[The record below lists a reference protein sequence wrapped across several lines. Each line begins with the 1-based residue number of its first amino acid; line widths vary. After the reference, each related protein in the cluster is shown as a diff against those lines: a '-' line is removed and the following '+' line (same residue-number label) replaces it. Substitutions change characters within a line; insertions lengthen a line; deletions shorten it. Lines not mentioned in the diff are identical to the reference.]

1 MQTINQPVQSSMYV
15 IPRVWWWTITCVYWR
30 NKTGI
35 MILTSSTY
43 LPSLKNNAFILGNY
57 TKNHQRPSKLV
68 PSKHQGDGKSS
79 RLKKNIRNQTSS
91 IKTHSSIFVKDEQI
105 FYLRRIIQSKYNSM
119 YSSFTCKNMPMIYI
133 HKYNFVPLN
142 VEKYLQD
149 IFQCSI
155 QNSSKSVSSEIKIL
169 HMWSDFIC

>member
-15 IPRVWWWTITCVYWR
+15 IPRVWWWTITRVYWR

-57 TKNHQRPSKLV
+57 TKNPQRPSKLV

-91 IKTHSSIFVKDEQI
+91 IKTPFINICQGRTNILFAANYSIKVQFNVQF
-105 FYLRRIIQSKYNSM
+105 FYLQKYANDL
-119 YSSFTCKNMPMIYI
+119 YTQI
-133 HKYNFVPLN
+133 
-142 VEKYLQD
+142 
-149 IFQCSI
+149 
-155 QNSSKSVSSEIKIL
+155 
-169 HMWSDFIC
+169 

>member
-57 TKNHQRPSKLV
+57 TKNPQRPSKLV
-68 PSKHQGDGKSS
+68 PSKHQGDGKSF

-91 IKTHSSIFVKDEQI
+91 IKTSFINVCQGRTNILFAANYSIKVQFNVQF
-105 FYLRRIIQSKYNSM
+105 FYLQKYANDS
-119 YSSFTCKNMPMIYI
+119 YTQI
-133 HKYNFVPLN
+133 
-142 VEKYLQD
+142 
-149 IFQCSI
+149 
-155 QNSSKSVSSEIKIL
+155 
-169 HMWSDFIC
+169 